1 MNVIKE
7 NYADLTTA
15 SQQFYDDIGYMKE
28 EAAKS
33 GFDIFSG
40 EAAQRNAVSGGIANV
55 TQDTAEEMNG
65 RMTQIQSHT
74 FSINENMKLMVNMQ
88 TTQLAILQGIHSDT
102 GQLHAIR
109 ADIASVKA
117 TVADIQIRGLKLK
130 E

>member
-1 MNVIKE
+1 M
-7 NYADLTTA
+7 
-15 SQQFYDDIGYMKE
+15 
-28 EAAKS
+28 
-33 GFDIFSG
+33 
-40 EAAQRNAVSGGIANV
+40 SGGIANV

-109 ADIASVKA
+109 ADIASIKA